1 MDVVKVS
8 NAVTWLLC
16 LASSFVAGL
25 VLPIEDKVSEFHIWR
40 PSPEDDTNF
49 VVWDGINLH
58 INLENR

>member
-25 VLPIEDKVSEFHIWR
+25 LLPIEDKVSEFHIWR
-40 PSPEDDTNF
+40 PSSEDDTNF

>member
-25 VLPIEDKVSEFHIWR
+25 LLPIEDKVSEFHIWR
-40 PSPEDDTNF
+40 PSPKDDTNF